1 VSGGARKAAYVLP
14 TIITIGVIALAG
26 TALLQQRQ
34 ERSERVAEAEK
45 IGAAYFS
52 DVATFEAE
60 VQNDL
65 AKVRSGDPA
74 DLKKV
79 VDENLKHPPELGP
92 APEGAERS
100 KTYRAAVKAEPT
112 AMKPFETL
120 SARLGLAAKAEDFVK
135 AAAKALERGPIVL
148 LGSGLVFDS
157 EPLRTRVLPELNRA
171 LADFRTVEVPKG
183 AQDVAVKVDGA
194 LTYVINQVSR
204 MADRADAGSSY
215 EFSYDTQFN
224 AARQAVQDY
233 ATEVDGDVAE
243 ALDRIRGAKPT

>member
-14 TIITIGVIALAG
+14 TIITIAVIALAG

-34 ERSERVAEAEK
+34 ERSERLAEAEK

-60 VQNDL
+60 VQSDL
-65 AKVRSGDPA
+65 AKVRSGDPE

-79 VDENLKHPPELGP
+79 
-92 APEGAERS
+92 
-100 KTYRAAVKAEPT
+100 
-112 AMKPFETL
+112 
-120 SARLGLAAKAEDFVK
+120 
-135 AAAKALERGPIVL
+135 LERGPIVL

-171 LADFRTVEVPKG
+171 LAEFRAVEVPKG

-233 ATEVDGDVAE
+233 ATEIDGDVAE

>member
-14 TIITIGVIALAG
+14 TIITVAVIALAG
-26 TALLQQRQ
+26 SALLQQRQ
-34 ERSERVAEAEK
+34 ERSDRVAEAEK
-45 IGAAYFS
+45 VGARYFS

-60 VQNDL
+60 VQSDL

-79 VDENLKHPPELGP
+79 VDENLERPPELGP
-92 APEGAERS
+92 APEGAEGS
-100 KTYRAAVKAEPT
+100 KTYRAAVKAERT
-112 AMKPFETL
+112 ALDPFRSL
-120 SARLGLAAKAEDFVK
+120 STKLGRAAKAQDFVK

-148 LGSGLVFDS
+148 LGSGVVFDS
-157 EPLRTRVLPELNRA
+157 EPLRTRVLPELNRT
-171 LADFRTVEVPKG
+171 LAKFRAAEVPKG
-183 AQDVAVKVDGA
+183 AQDVAIKVDGA

-224 AARQAVQDY
+224 DARQAVQDY

>member
-1 VSGGARKAAYVLP
+1 MSGGARRAAYVLP
-14 TIITIGVIALAG
+14 TIITIAVIALAG

-34 ERSERVAEAEK
+34 ERSDRVAEAEK

-52 DVATFEAE
+52 DVASFEAE
-60 VQNDL
+60 VQSDL
-65 AKVRSGDPA
+65 ARVRSGDPA

-79 VDENLKHPPELGP
+79 VDESLKHPPELGP
-92 APEGAERS
+92 APEGAEGS
-100 KTYRAAVKAEPT
+100 KTYRAAVKAERT
-112 AMKPFETL
+112 ALDPFTSL
-120 SARLGLAAKAEDFVK
+120 SAKLGRAAKAEDFVK
-135 AAAKALERGPIVL
+135 AAVKALERGPTVL

-157 EPLRTRVLPELNRA
+157 EPLRNRVLPALNRA
-171 LADFRTVEVPKG
+171 LAEFRAVEVPEG

-194 LTYVINQVSR
+194 LTYVINQVST
-204 MADRADAGSSY
+204 MADRADEGSSY

-243 ALDRIRGAKPT
+243 ALDRIRDAKPT

>member
-1 VSGGARKAAYVLP
+1 MSGGARKAAYVLP
-14 TIITIGVIALAG
+14 TIITIAVIALAG

-34 ERSERVAEAEK
+34 ERSDRVAEAEK
-45 IGAAYFS
+45 VGAAYFS
-52 DVATFEAE
+52 DLATFEAE

-65 AKVRSGDPA
+65 ARVRSGDPA

-79 VDENLKHPPELGP
+79 VDENLERPPELGP

-100 KTYRAAVKAEPT
+100 KTYRAALEAERT
-112 AMKPFETL
+112 ALDPFTSL
-120 SARLGLAAKAEDFVK
+120 SAKLGRAARAEDFVK
-135 AAAKALERGPIVL
+135 AAATALERGPTVL

-171 LADFRTVEVPKG
+171 LAEFRGVKVPKG
-183 AQDVAVKVDGA
+183 AQDVAITVDGA

-204 MADRADAGSSY
+204 MADRADEGSSY
-215 EFSYDTQFN
+215 EFSYDTQFS

-233 ATEVDGDVAE
+233 ATEIDGDVAE